1 MAVATSRKGSKTK
14 NLILTS
20 AKRLF
25 KEKGFAKTS
34 VMDICAATGVKA
46 GTFTYYFNTKDDLVR
61 TIYAEVFLKCYD
73 FVDNKIDRK
82 LNSMEKNTFVAFLY
96 FHALLDDKQI
106 SAFHHEILLKGSVS
120 SFIYPIAFPLFKY
133 YNRDLNLNLSDKE
146 LADIDLAVNGISRE
160 IVTDFLENPGKRSII
175 DMVNTI
181 YIFRARIFTIDE
193 NLMKVYLFNGMEFER
208 NYDHSHIR
216 LL

>member
-1 MAVATSRKGSKTK
+1 MAIATSRKGSKTK
-14 NLILTS
+14 GLILAS

-25 KEKGFAKTS
+25 KAKGFSKTS
-34 VMDICAATGVKA
+34 VMDICTAAGVKA
-46 GTFTYYFNTKDDLVR
+46 GTFTYYFKTKDDLVR

-73 FVDNKIDRK
+73 FVDSKVDRE

-96 FHALLDDKQI
+96 FHAILANAQN

-120 SFIYPIAFPLFKY
+120 NFIYPIAFPLFEY
-133 YNRDLNLNLSDKE
+133 YNRDLNLKLSDKE

-175 DMVNTI
+175 DMVNII
-181 YIFRARIFTIDE
+181 YIFRARIFTIAE
-193 NLMKVYLFNGMEFER
+193 NLMKAYLFNGMEFER
-208 NYDHSHIR
+208 TYDHSHIS